1 MININATNKVVGQV
15 GLKDVETM
23 NKSKIKQIVLNL
35 FDKKNI
41 LIYILAFMLSTVNS
55 AGENMFFGLSI
66 FGAICSYGIPV
77 GMVYIITI
85 LGTLIGFGREKLLL
99 YMITSLVFVILTL
112 MHRPKYEENERN
124 EKQKLGL
131 LLFISIIIVNIG
143 KMLFTTFLLY
153 DLLAT
158 ITIAIESYI
167 FYKIF
172 TNSVAV
178 LSEMHIKKAFSIEE
192 TMGVTLTVAIAIA
205 AISSFEIIGVEVR
218 SVLSILLVL
227 IMGWKNGMLVGAT
240 SGITIGTVFGIIA
253 GGDPII
259 IAVYGLSGMLAGF
272 LNRFG
277 KIGVAVGFIIGNT
290 ILTFVISGNAV
301 ELIQLKEILVASLG
315 LILIPKGIE
324 INIEELMK
332 NNICLPV
339 GAAYRIDGDSD
350 VKDKIDNISETIKN
364 ISELYI
370 QNEDE
375 NIKKNKNEFLEMLK
389 ANFEDKK
396 ENLII
401 ENILEIGNLAIDD
414 IAEILVEGKE
424 ITKENIIELFEKY
437 NAYVLG
443 LSEEEPKKEVE
454 ENVKETISI
463 INNTFKIYKTDY
475 IAGKK
480 IEETK
485 KNISNQL
492 EDVSKVLATMVE
504 ELYPQGEYERE
515 KAEIKGIAKKK
526 GINVIDIEVKKEIS
540 QKLTIT
546 AYIRKDEISKKNTG
560 TLLNKIISETF
571 KEKLVSQKRK
581 ESEDIESEIAKYV
594 FTSEDN
600 YKIQIGTAKQTKN
613 GGSTSGD
620 SKIHHKLNDGKY
632 LVVLSD
638 GMGSGT
644 KARKSSQ
651 IATKMLDRLLTN
663 GFEKESSIKLI
674 NSTISSKEIDSTYA
688 TLDIAIFDLY
698 KGNIEFVKNG
708 ACPTYIKN
716 KEGVKLLKVMSLPAG
731 IVDKV
736 ELEVYDKDLEADDI
750 IVMCTDG
757 VMDSKE
763 EYTEKELWV
772 RELLEKIETTDAQKI
787 ADIILKES
795 IDNNYGKPKDDMTVI
810 VAKITKK

>member
-1 MININATNKVVGQV
+1 MININATNKVVGQAK
-15 GLKDVETM
+15 LKDVEMM
-23 NKSKIKQIVLNL
+23 NKNKIKQIVLNL

-41 LIYILAFMLSTVNS
+41 LIYILAFMLSTVSS
-55 AGENMFFGLSI
+55 AGDNMFFGLSM
-66 FGAICSYGIPV
+66 FAAICSYGIPV

-85 LGTLIGFGREKLLL
+85 IGTLIGFGRGSLLL
-99 YMITSLVFVILTL
+99 YMITSLVFIVLTL
-112 MHRPKYEENERN
+112 MHKPKDEEDGRN
-124 EKQKLGL
+124 EKQRLGL
-131 LLFISIIIVNIG
+131 LLFLSIIIVNMG
-143 KMLFTTFLLY
+143 KMIFTMFLLY
-153 DLLAT
+153 DVVVT
-158 ITIAIESYI
+158 ITVAIESYI

-172 TNSVAV
+172 ANSVAV
-178 LSEMHIKKAFSIEE
+178 LSEMNIKTAFSIEE
-192 TMGVTLTVAIAIA
+192 TMGVTLTIAIAIA
-205 AISSFEIIGVEVR
+205 AISPIQVIGVEVR

-240 SGITIGTVFGIIA
+240 SGITIGTVFGIIT

-259 IAVYGLSGMLAGF
+259 IAIYGLSGMMAGM

-290 ILTFVISGNAV
+290 ILTFVVSGNAV
-301 ELIQLKEILVASLG
+301 EFIYLKEILIASLG

-324 INIEELMK
+324 INIKELMRD
-332 NNICLPV
+332 NVCLPV
-339 GAAYRIDGDSD
+339 GTAYRIDGDSE

-370 QNEDE
+370 QNEEE
-375 NIKKNKNEFLEMLK
+375 NIKKNKKEFIELLK

-396 ENLII
+396 ENIII
-401 ENILEIGNLAIDD
+401 ESILEIGNLVIED
-414 IAEILVEGKE
+414 IAEIMLKGKE
-424 ITKENIIELFEKY
+424 IEKENLIELFEKY
-437 NAYVLG
+437 NAYILG
-443 LSEEEPKKEVE
+443 LGQEETNKEIE
-454 ENVKETISI
+454 KNVSETISI
-463 INNTFKIYKTDY
+463 ISNTYEIFKTDY
-475 IAGKK
+475 IAREK
-480 IEETK
+480 IKETK

-504 ELYPQGEYERE
+504 ELYPQNEYE
-515 KAEIKGIAKKK
+515 KQTAEIKGIAKKK
-526 GINVIDIEVKKEIS
+526 DINVIDIEVKKETS
-540 QKLTIT
+540 SKLTIT
-546 AYIRKDEISKKNTG
+546 VYLKKNENVKKNTS
-560 TLLNKIISETF
+560 TILQKIITETF
-571 KEKLVSQKRK
+571 KEKVEYQKRK
-581 ESEDIESEIAKYV
+581 ENEDIESEIAKYI
-594 FTSEDN
+594 FISEDK
-600 YKIQIGTAKQTKN
+600 YKIQIGTAKQTKE
-613 GGSTSGD
+613 GSNSSGD

-632 LVVLSD
+632 LIVLSD
-638 GMGSGT
+638 GMGTGA

-731 IVDKV
+731 IVDNV
-736 ELEVYDKDLEADDI
+736 ELEVYDKDLEAGDI

-757 VMDSKE
+757 IMDSKE
-763 EYTEKELWV
+763 EYTEKELWL

-787 ADIILKES
+787 ADIILRES
-795 IDNNYGKPKDDMTVI
+795 IDNNYGKAKDDMTVI
-810 VAKITKK
+810 VAKIMRK